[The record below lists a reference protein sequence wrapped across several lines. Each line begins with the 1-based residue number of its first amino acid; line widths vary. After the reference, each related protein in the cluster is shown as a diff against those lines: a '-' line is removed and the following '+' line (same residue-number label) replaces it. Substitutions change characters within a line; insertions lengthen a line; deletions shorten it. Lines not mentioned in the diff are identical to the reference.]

1 MAAAPGVPVSMTP
14 HAFSPFIRLLGRG
27 KSLSRGLDAAE
38 AESAMGMILDGE
50 ALPEQVGAFLMLLR
64 MKEETAPEIA
74 GFIRAARARAPA
86 PGAPPDLDWPC
97 YAGKARRPP
106 WHLLAALRLA
116 GAGFRVALHGLDGHT
131 PGRLYAGET
140 LARLG
145 LPPARDFAEAQAQLG
160 ARGFAYLSLDD
171 VSAPLARLMRL
182 KPVLGLR
189 SAINTVARGLNPFG
203 ARASLQAAFHPA
215 YVTLHRDAALLLGDS
230 RVWSF
235 GGDGGENERRPEK
248 PVVIAAVEDGA
259 ARDFTLPPLMDTVG
273 PRETAPQPDALAA
286 LWREGGDARAEASVI
301 GTMALALGL
310 MGEDPARAQA
320 LWASRDRMHLLP
332 GVPAEVRP
340 ATTRVGEVYLVGA
353 GPGEADLLTLRAKA
367 LIERAEVVL
376 YDRLVDP
383 SILALLPF
391 GAERVFVGKQA
402 NHHAVPQD
410 EIGRLLIAHA
420 KRGKRVLRL
429 KGGDPFMFGRGGEEI
444 EALAGEGVPFQV
456 CPGVTAALGCSAY
469 AGIPLTHRDHA
480 QMCVFVTAQGRA
492 GKLDHDWASL
502 MRPGQ
507 TVAIYMGL
515 NQIDALMH
523 DAIRGGVD
531 AATPAAVIE
540 NGARARQRV
549 VTGTLA
555 TLADEARAAGLHG
568 PTIIIVGSVVTLR
581 DRLAWFPH
589 LDKASATAGP
599 IITKM

>member
-1 MAAAPGVPVSMTP
+1 MTP
-14 HAFSPFIRLLGRG
+14 HAFSPFVRLLGRG

-38 AESAMGMILDGE
+38 AETAMGMMLDGQ
-50 ALPEQVGAFLMLLR
+50 ALPEQIGAFLMLLR

-116 GAGFRVALHGLDGHT
+116 GAGYRIALHGLDGHT

-140 LARLG
+140 LLRLG
-145 LPPARDFAEAQAQLG
+145 LPPARDFADAQGQLT
-160 ARGFAYLSLDD
+160 ARGFTYLSLEG
-171 VSAPLARLMRL
+171 VSAPLARLLML

-203 ARASLQAAFHPA
+203 AKASLQAAFHPA
-215 YVTLHRDAALLLGDS
+215 YVTLHRDAALLLGDA

-248 PVVIAAVEDGA
+248 PVDIAAVEHGV
-259 ARDFTLPPLMDTVG
+259 ARNFALPPFMDTAG
-273 PRETAPQPDALAA
+273 PRETSPQPDALAE
-286 LWREGGDARAEASVI
+286 LWREGGRAEASVI
-301 GTMALALGL
+301 GTLALALGV

-320 LWASRDRMHLLP
+320 LWDTRDRAQFLE
-332 GVPAEVRP
+332 GVPAEARP
-340 ATTRVGEVYLVGA
+340 APAAMGEVYLVGA
-353 GPGEADLLTLRAKA
+353 GPGEADLLTFRART

-383 SILALLPF
+383 TILALLPT

-402 NHHAVPQD
+402 NNHAVPQD

-444 EALAGEGVPFQV
+444 EALAEGGVPFQV

-469 AGIPLTHRDHA
+469 AGIPLTHRDHS
-480 QMCVFVTAQGRA
+480 QMCIFVTAQGRA
-492 GKLDHDWASL
+492 GKLEHDWAAL

-515 NQIDALMH
+515 NQIEALMH
-523 DAIRGGVD
+523 DAIDSGVD

-549 VTGTLA
+549 VTGTLL
-555 TLADEARAAGLHG
+555 TLAEDARAAGLHG

-581 DRLAWFPH
+581 DKLAWFHANAAAP
-589 LDKASATAGP
+589 
-599 IITKM
+599 

>member
-1 MAAAPGVPVSMTP
+1 MIP

-27 KSLSRGLDAAE
+27 KTLSRGLDAQE
-38 AESAMGMILDGE
+38 AETAFGMILDGE
-50 ALPEQVGAFLMLLR
+50 ALPEQIGAFLMLLR

-74 GFIRAARARAPA
+74 GFIRAARARLPAPA
-86 PGAPPDLDWPC
+86 GEAPDLDWPC

-116 GAGFRVALHGLDGHT
+116 SAGFRVALHGLDGHT

-145 LPPARDFAEAQAQLG
+145 LAPARDVEDARAQLG
-160 ARGFAYLSLDD
+160 TRGFTYLSLDRL
-171 VSAPLARLMRL
+171 APPLARLLML

-215 YVTLHRDAALLLGDS
+215 YVALHRDAALLLGDA

-248 PVVIAAVEDGA
+248 PVDVAAVEHGV
-259 ARDFTLPPLMDTVG
+259 ARDFTLPRLIDAP
-273 PRETAPQPDALAA
+273 PARETSPQPEALAA
-286 LWREGGDARAEASVI
+286 LWREGGRAEASVV

-310 MGEDPARAQA
+310 MGEDPGRAA
-320 LWASRDRMHLLP
+320 TLWASRDRAQFLDD
-332 GVPAEVRP
+332 VPAQARP
-340 ATTRVGEVYLVGA
+340 APSPMGEVYLVGA
-353 GPGEADLLTLRAKA
+353 GPGEADLLTFRARA

-376 YDRLVDP
+376 YDRLVDS
-383 SILALLPF
+383 SILALLPP

-402 NHHAVPQD
+402 NNHAVPQD

-420 KRGKRVLRL
+420 QRGKRVLRL

-444 EALAGEGVPFQV
+444 EALAQEGVPFEV

-480 QMCVFVTAQGRA
+480 QMCIFVTAQGRE
-492 GKLDHDWASL
+492 GKLDHDWPAL

-515 NQIDALMH
+515 NQIEALMQ
-523 DAIRGGVD
+523 DAMSGGVD

-555 TLADEARAAGLHG
+555 TLAEAARAAGLHG

-581 DRLAWFPH
+581 EKLAWR
-589 LDKASATAGP
+589 G
-599 IITKM
+599 